1 MSNPWLKCK
10 YCGHE
15 FHAATL
21 EGGMIDNHNCKDR
34 QIADLK
40 ERCQSLAAHAVL
52 DEQEIAN
59 LNERLTETEVARD
72 GLELALK
79 MADDCLEVWRAFW
92 DNMRTADRQA
102 YEDVCS
108 HAKALKDR
116 GLI

>member
-1 MSNPWLKCK
+1 
-10 YCGHE
+10 
-15 FHAATL
+15 
-21 EGGMIDNHNCKDR
+21 MIDNHNCKDR

-40 ERCQSLAAHAVL
+40 
-52 DEQEIAN
+52 
-59 LNERLTETEVARD
+59 ERLTETEVARD